1 MLEDALSNVRVLGE
15 IAVGDSV
22 PAIEAYSTS
31 LLYRADFDTNFQ
43 DRNSFIM
50 GNAKFNEEAVV
61 QANLNTLLE
70 EGEQYAV
77 MMYTWRCCS
86 RAQPIPATDQF
97 DKIDVY
103 QKIIDV
109 YEPEI
114 TKLKNFYYF
123 VNKATERFI
132 TEIKRMCRKDFVSEV
147 YLWTLGRFIN
157 MFAVLD
163 ALKNAKASIKNDHAA
178 YRRANQIL
186 KKMNDS
192 QMIHE
197 SQNLTLFLADNDK
210 ISKSLQTK
218 LEHINGAEDLL
229 ADVVSACCNMYEN
242 KHFVLPKEKEILLK
256 VMVFGLYL
264 LDGMNIPVYKLEE
277 KKKLNLV
284 KIDKFIKGVQV
295 VPIFGDMQ
303 IELPTYIKKLKCF
316 QENTSRWTCTQGGNV
331 CAQSSILD
339 KIASMRVQ
347 HHALMVELSKIK
359 NESPLTDYFAAE
371 KADLRNRDIYLA
383 ALHCLRCVAAWNS
396 VVSEVLSWKLVNP
409 VRDKPKIHEDM
420 DTDYAL
426 VTKYNYSPEECTAIV
441 EAISMIKSMQK
452 LMLEMESMLTE
463 AVKSHTYYELQN
475 FVQLTLREPIRQ
487 AVKKKR
493 PNLQQHLQAIRDCCA
508 DWNDKRPPVDDPALK
523 GEKDPKSGY
532 TIILPR
538 KSVGPSSTQ
547 LYMVRTMIE
556 SSLSERGAG
565 GTKKKDSLRKELEG
579 SCVQAIEQFHLHSYF
594 WSYMLNFNQS
604 LFDACDLSQLWFREF
619 YLEMA
624 MGKHIQFPIDMS
636 MPWILANHIINSED
650 CSAMLEHVLVPFD
663 LYNDSGTYALTKFKK
678 QFLYD
683 EIEAEL
689 NLCFDQLIV
698 TLSEKIY
705 GHYKVMASSLLLDK
719 KFRAEK
725 SKLGQDLP
733 FPAAIRY
740 DTILRQR
747 HVQLLGR
754 SVDLSR
760 VIAQRIISLL
770 QQSLIV
776 AIRKF
781 TSRDLHGLVELD
793 MLLEVNKLCHKL
805 LSEQILLPNF
815 EDLVKEANNNIV
827 APYGIITLHVFH
839 EVNNCL
845 LPGYC
850 FNFSTQRFT
859 KQVVSAAG
867 VRIGDQATK
876 HRDNPLSH
884 VELFHLYGSTSLNR
898 AFNQICDLYSTFIGS
913 EHLKIMCNMLGYQGI
928 AVLIEEIVKEITSK
942 LTPTDN
948 ATSNHLVNQAIRL
961 SKVRFSTYSLLI
973 TLPRGSVPKNSVIN
987 SVLKIKTAQQRQ
999 FTERGNLK
1007 NMIVVCFLFNG
1018 ESRVLIQNQSN
1029 DSP

>member
-1 MLEDALSNVRVLGE
+1 MPMLEDALSNVRVLAE
-15 IAVGDSV
+15 ISIADQV

-86 RAQPIPATDQF
+86 RAQPLPATDQY
-97 DKIDVY
+97 DKIEVY

-218 LEHINGAEDLL
+218 LEHIQGAEDLL
-229 ADVVSACCNMYEN
+229 ADVVNACCTMYEN
-242 KHFVLPKEKEILLK
+242 KHYVLPKEKEIMLK

-264 LDGMNIPVYKLEE
+264 LDGMNIPIHKLEE
-277 KKKLNLV
+277 KKKINV
-284 KIDKFIKGVQV
+284 SKIDRFIKNVQV
-295 VPIFGDMQ
+295 VPIYGDMQ
-303 IELPTYIKKLKCF
+303 IELPTYIKKFKCY
-316 QENTSRWTCTQGGNV
+316 QDNTSRWTCTQTGNMCV
-331 CAQSSILD
+331 QSSIMD
-339 KIASMRVQ
+339 KISMMRVE
-347 HHALMVELSKIK
+347 HHALVVELSKIR
-359 NESPLTDYFAAE
+359 NEALLGEYCAAE
-371 KADLRNRDIYLA
+371 KLDQRNKDIYLA
-383 ALHCLRCVAAWNS
+383 ALHCLRSVASWNS
-396 VVSEVLSWKLVNP
+396 IVSEVFSWKLVNP
-409 VRDKPKIHEDM
+409 ARDKALKVNEDA

-426 VTKYNYSPEECTAIV
+426 VTKYNYTPDECSALV

-452 LMLEMESMLTE
+452 LMFEMESMLTE
-463 AVKSHTYYELQN
+463 AAKSYTYYELQS
-475 FVQLTLREPIRQ
+475 FVQLALREPIRQ

-493 PNLQQHLQAIRDCCA
+493 FNLQQHLQAIRDCCA

-523 GEKDPKSGY
+523 GEKDPKGGY
-532 TIILPR
+532 TIVLPR

-556 SSLSERGAG
+556 SSLCERGAG
-565 GTKKKDSLRKELEG
+565 GSKKKDSLRKELEG
-579 SCVQAIEQFHLHSYF
+579 ACVQTIEQFHQNSYF

-604 LFDACDLSQLWFREF
+604 LFEACDLSQLWFREF

-636 MPWILANHIINSED
+636 MPWILASHVVSSDD
-650 CSAMLEHVLVPFD
+650 CSAMLEHLLVPFD

-705 GHYKVMASSLLLDK
+705 QHYKVLSSSLLLDK

-733 FPAAIRY
+733 FPSGIRY

-754 SVDLSR
+754 SVDLNR
-760 VIAQRIISLL
+760 VIGQRINSLF
-770 QQSLIV
+770 QQSLMV
-776 AIRKF
+776 AFRRF
-781 TSRDLHGLVELD
+781 TSRDLHGLIELD
-793 MLLEVNKLCHKL
+793 TLLEVNKLCHKL
-805 LSEQILLPNF
+805 LSEFVLLPTF
-815 EDLVKEANNNIV
+815 EDLVKEANNNIT
-827 APYGIITLHVFH
+827 APYGIVTVHVYH
-839 EVNNCL
+839 EINQSV
-845 LPGYC
+845 LPGYS
-850 FNFSTQRFT
+850 FNFGTQRFV
-859 KQVVSAAG
+859 KQLVSNAG
-867 VRIGDQATK
+867 VRMGEQPLK
-876 HRDNPLSH
+876 HRDQPLSH
-884 VELFHLYGSTSLNR
+884 VELFHLFGSTQLNK
-898 AFNQICDLYSTFIGS
+898 AYAQICELYSKFIGA
-913 EHLKIMCNMLGYQGI
+913 EHMKILCKVLGYQGI
-928 AVLIEEIVKEITSK
+928 AVLIEEIVKEVTLR
-942 LTPTDN
+942 LTPSDSINDVSLANQVIKLLKVMHSSRFT
-948 ATSNHLVNQAIRL
+948 LQAIL
-961 SKVRFSTYSLLI
+961 KPFNCMHILLI
-973 TLPRGSVPKNSVIN
+973 A
-987 SVLKIKTAQQRQ
+987 LKR
-999 FTERGNLK
+999 
-1007 NMIVVCFLFNG
+1007 
-1018 ESRVLIQNQSN
+1018 SS
-1029 DSP
+1029 